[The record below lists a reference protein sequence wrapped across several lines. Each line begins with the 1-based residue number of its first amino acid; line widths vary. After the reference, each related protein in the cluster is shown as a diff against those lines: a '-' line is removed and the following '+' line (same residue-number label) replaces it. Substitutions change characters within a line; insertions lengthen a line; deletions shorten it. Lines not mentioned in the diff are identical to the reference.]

1 MTVTAKLETYF
12 TVYAIDRRGRGQS
25 GDTQPYAIVREF
37 EDTAAMIDALSG
49 PVYVIGHSYG
59 ALCSLEAALLT
70 KNIHKLILYEP
81 PVYTT
86 IKFSYPPDAFETF
99 DTYINAGDYQKALQM
114 VYTIGDAPAHEL
126 EIQKALPNWQAR
138 LSATPSIRREVIGA
152 MNYHFN
158 PDRFRN
164 LETPTLL
171 LVGSESTRLCTKGCP
186 VVELRSCRGKG
197 MRLCLLHRSSSCVK
211 CLAFLNEFSAVDM
224 SIGRSSNNTFILKRT
239 KLCTSG

>member
-171 LVGSESTRLCTKGCP
+171 LVGSESTTFYRSATETVHKGLPCSRVAVLSGQGHEAVLTAP
-186 VVELRSCRGKG
+186 EL
-197 MRLCLLHRSSSCVK
+197 
-211 CLAFLNEFSAVDM
+211 FLREVLGFFER
-224 SIGRSSNNTFILKRT
+224 I
-239 KLCTSG
+239 